1 MKTGRCNA
9 ASRIKA
15 IGSQRQLAFLSTHL
29 HPGVGS
35 AMGQILF
42 TSQECAQTPW
52 RPSYDLGHVRVD
64 FSVEGTINGEGAR
77 GLEGLLGL

>member
-1 MKTGRCNA
+1 METGQCNP

-15 IGSQRQLAFLSTHL
+15 IVGQRQPAFPSTHL
-29 HPGVGS
+29 HSGVGS
-35 AMGQILF
+35 ATGQILF
-42 TSQECAQTPW
+42 TSRECTQTPW